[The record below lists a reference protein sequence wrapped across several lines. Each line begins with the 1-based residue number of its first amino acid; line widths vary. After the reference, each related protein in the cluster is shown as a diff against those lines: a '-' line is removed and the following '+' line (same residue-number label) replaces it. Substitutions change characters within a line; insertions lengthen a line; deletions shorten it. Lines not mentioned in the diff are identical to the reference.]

1 MLGGT
6 GKRGDRVPGLLDVS
20 FAHPSKSRLVSSERT
35 RRHEGAAP
43 RHPCYSAT
51 RRCVIV
57 EAARAGLIWDTF
69 EVWRIFASAREFKP
83 TLLREMGFFNLRP
96 IYISSLF
103 SVWIYMFS
111 FSIAVKVKS
120 DFSENILETVHFVFI
135 SFYFRRLHF
144 LFITNKN

>member
-1 MLGGT
+1 MRTCIFTQLSPKIGPPDWNCRLSSSSQRSNGMLGKWG
-6 GKRGDRVPGLLDVS
+6 GVEKREDRVPGLPMCRS
-20 FAHPSKSRLVSSERT
+20 HIPRSLVSSERT

-96 IYISSLF
+96 IYF
-103 SVWIYMFS
+103 FS
-111 FSIAVKVKS
+111 FLPFGYTCFHS
-120 DFSENILETVHFVFI
+120 
-135 SFYFRRLHF
+135 RLR
-144 LFITNKN
+144 